1 MNKGLIFLA
10 ATLLMLTGCQPG
22 TAANQSSNNPGKL
35 QVYTSLF
42 PFEDLAK
49 KIGGDHVQVTN
60 LIPPGVEPHD
70 FELTARDMTALSN
83 ADLFIYNGAGMEA
96 WAEKAARN
104 LDTKRTLVVETT
116 KKLPLLKREEHEH
129 GDEHHGEDHGD
140 QHDHGDFDP
149 HAWLDPTLAKK
160 QAEAI
165 RDALIKK
172 DAKHAADYRK
182 NFEQVAAE
190 LDKLD
195 NEFQSV
201 VKQAPKK
208 EFAVSHA
215 AFGYLAHRYGL
226 KQMAISGLSPS
237 DEPSPQEL
245 KRIIEEVREH
255 DIRVILFETLVS
267 SKIAEVVKREVKAEA
282 LVLNPLEGLT
292 EEEKAQGMDYFQVMR
307 KNKEH
312 LAKALGVTQ

>member
-10 ATLLMLTGCQPG
+10 ATLLILTGCQPG

-42 PFEDLAK
+42 PFEDFAK

-83 ADLFIYNGAGMEA
+83 ADLFIYNGVGMEA

-116 KKLPLLKREEHEH
+116 KNLPLLKREE
-129 GDEHHGEDHGD
+129 
-140 QHDHGDFDP
+140 HDHGDFDP

-195 NEFQSV
+195 HEFQSM

>member
-10 ATLLMLTGCQPG
+10 ATLLILTGCQPG

-42 PFEDLAK
+42 PFEDFAK

-83 ADLFIYNGAGMEA
+83 ADLFIYNGVGMEA

-116 KKLPLLKREEHEH
+116 KNLPLLKREE
-129 GDEHHGEDHGD
+129 
-140 QHDHGDFDP
+140 HDHGDFDP

-195 NEFQSV
+195 HEFQFV